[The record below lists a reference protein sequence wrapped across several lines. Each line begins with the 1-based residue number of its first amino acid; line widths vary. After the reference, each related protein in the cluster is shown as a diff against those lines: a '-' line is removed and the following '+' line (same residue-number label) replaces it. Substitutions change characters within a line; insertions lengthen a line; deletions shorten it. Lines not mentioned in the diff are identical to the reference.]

1 MAVTAEMV
9 KELREKTGAGMMD
22 CKNALVA
29 ADGDMERATIILR
42 EKGLATAAKK
52 AGRIASEGI
61 VDAYIHMGGRI
72 GVLIEVNCETD
83 FVAKTDEF
91 KQLVKD
97 IAMQV
102 AAYKPMCVRRE
113 ELPADVIEQ
122 EKAVYRAQG
131 LNEGKP
137 ERIIDKI
144 VEGRMEKF
152 YQQVCLLEQ
161 PFIKDPDRTVQ
172 DIVNEK
178 IAKIG
183 ENISVRRF
191 ARFEMGEGLEKRTSN
206 LAAEVAAQLGG

>member
-1 MAVTAEMV
+1 MAITAEMV

-29 ADGDMERATIILR
+29 ANGDMERATIILR

-61 VDAYIHMGGRI
+61 VDAYIHLGGRI

-91 KQLVKD
+91 RQLVKD

-113 ELPADVIEQ
+113 ELPQDVVEQ
-122 EKAVYRAQG
+122 EKAV
-131 LNEGKP
+131 
-137 ERIIDKI
+137 
-144 VEGRMEKF
+144 
-152 YQQVCLLEQ
+152 
-161 PFIKDPDRTVQ
+161 
-172 DIVNEK
+172 
-178 IAKIG
+178 
-183 ENISVRRF
+183 
-191 ARFEMGEGLEKRTSN
+191 
-206 LAAEVAAQLGG
+206 

>member
-1 MAVTAEMV
+1 VAVTAEMV

-22 CKNALVA
+22 CKNALVE
-29 ADGDMERATIILR
+29 ADGDMERATTILR

-52 AGRIASEGI
+52 AGRIASEGL
-61 VDAYIHMGGRI
+61 VDAYIHLGGRI
-72 GVLIEVNCETD
+72 GVLVEVNCETD

-102 AAYKPMCVRRE
+102 AASKPMCVRRE
-113 ELPADVIEQ
+113 ELPEDVIEQ

-137 ERIIDKI
+137 EKIVDKI

-172 DIVNEK
+172 DIVNER

-191 ARFEMGEGLEKRTSN
+191 ARFEMGEGLEKRSSN
-206 LAAEVAAQLGG
+206 LAAEVAAQLGV